1 MEDKIGNFTAEKL
14 RQIFNFPFKEREV
27 NHYFCFLASGKES
40 RPGWMILTLN
50 YLCFYPN
57 IFGSKIC
64 IPWIHITSVFQSRLR
79 ISRSICVQTRSQAH
93 HFVIPASS
101 DEALHMIL
109 QLVNYGVR
117 QLLIDDCYTNWSY
130 FDLNLKTLLAQDCSN
145 LLDKLDVIIRSQ
157 YFQDLFHLPAYE
169 ILEAS
174 VDCKLQKLDSTENV
188 NGKVFLS
195 SQFICYCSSAECTK
209 IILPLREVMS
219 AEAFPQSDSPFT
231 GGIIIITV
239 DKLVYIFTG
248 IVGFEDILKK
258 IEDNL
263 DASRGT
269 NSNRLKVITSITN
282 SFDRGFT
289 VTNSPSSSTVRLNV
303 SNESGCFASRYLDD
317 HRFSLMNSEAES
329 QRLGNWIK
337 YFEEYGSGMSMFR
350 NERLKNL
357 VLNGLPEQKR
367 GSLWMIL
374 SGAENEMFANP
385 GYYDKLISGVQGC
398 NNFVNEEIERDL
410 HRSFPEH
417 PAYHTPEGIESLRR
431 VLTAYA
437 YRNPNVGYC
446 QSMNI
451 VASVL
456 LLYCT
461 EEQSFW
467 LLTAICERLL
477 PDYYDSRVAGVR
489 VDQQVFHDLVVEYIP
504 ELKSVLKVSLQDSL
518 KCAASENNTDE
529 SISNPAALNYRHMH
543 RSLGSELISMLPL
556 SWFLTLFINTM
567 AFHCA
572 VYVLDFFFYGGAR
585 VIFQIALDVL
595 SQHTT
600 FIKNAVER
608 NDDSSVLTKL
618 NAYFDNLRHQDQL
631 SPSNV
636 SIHNLLTSAD
646 RNFNITNELIDRM
659 RLQCRPKVIQSLSD
673 YTSKE
678 VIRSLEREFSRDL
691 TPLFECYRSFV
702 WLMECICGHDLNTK
716 LRLLFL
722 LHCSPYWIPYEQGSE
737 SKWNFL
743 MSMPLPLSN
752 NIDNCEKDSDHSCD
766 TSSSSYHICS
776 KSDFDTVE
784 IGTELIAEEYVDQKQ
799 QTADNNDDENDGFS
813 RNSASGYT
821 FEVMKQEKTD
831 KISVVILDPLGF
843 ISNKY
848 SSRDINEE
856 ISLNYGQFQSL
867 TESISVIVE
876 SVEEDKEEMLDS
888 INRLFL
894 ELFTE
899 ELQKVERFNDYTLSN
914 PTDNI
919 NLNSYESD
927 DRQRPSVESMIQSHW
942 RLKLCDF
949 QKAFWKQVLLRNY
962 FCKELSI
969 EKQCSKFRDWLYYTS
984 ELAYFEKISFWS
996 TYQFTLSVL
1005 QQLIRLNNCLNFRGS
1020 SLKENVNRSVLF
1032 PYEHMGRDVVNSRNG
1047 ARLVSWSPRGVDKYG
1062 RCIMS
1067 LTTLENRSLLY
1078 TLKGTESW
1086 EELVDLSLIWQQYYV
1101 GHGRI
1106 AQGRKL
1112 TVDSRP
1118 QLIFKP
1124 SECNNIP
1131 MLMCTSIIDYFDAVE
1146 DVVVVYTSW
1155 CQIIRQ
1161 PQVKYT
1167 NLDKTCYCAIPVNP
1181 NQLVTES
1188 FPLYPV
1194 IFLAV
1199 LMKSGAFSIWM
1210 ISIPFAGVSSMS
1222 LLWVDYTYT
1231 VVRNDSVDKRPNYIK
1246 LYDLDNVNLLL
1257 VLGFT
1262 DGSVKGLVFL
1272 LEYSPTGILV
1282 LTLPYLFNLWT
1293 TPLHHVTI
1301 LASAWLMS
1309 RGLLCIGYGRHV
1321 LLFHIAKENVKNSSQ
1336 QRHQLPSQ
1344 QPHNILPTSSR
1355 ERDPLY
1361 VVKNQFVSQ
1370 PDPLLGYI
1378 TGIHLDSEKLLLT
1391 SVDGYLM
1398 RANLDDVSECKLN
1411 WQIVWCSSNYDKSDL
1426 VHWEFHGLSVSTN
1439 GVYICFLEKP
1449 NNYLDNSR
1457 SRRSAILSPRVHFL
1471 SFWSNDSLQEFIF
1484 NSKLPF
1490 ILCLLNKDTDESIKS
1505 CAQCWLNNL
1514 DQFIQQRHLERCFR
1528 LFLQCS
1534 VQRQARDCL
1543 LVSNMATLTLSV
1555 FKPLTQLLTNTTT
1568 NNTNDSLSISTLN
1581 QHVNDTVITNTSDKC
1596 ICFIKDLPELAKNV
1610 HQLAIQLYVHR
1621 FKLPNLTNLNCP
1633 QNHPFER
1640 CMQSLEPC
1648 IDPMFRH
1655 CTQCNRVALSISPQ
1669 DRVSAWRSE
1678 ILHPMCI
1685 YCDIPLSWKEF

>member
-1 MEDKIGNFTAEKL
+1 MYDTLRLFLTMNDRTFLPKTSVIQSIKGSICTTGGCVGSPEDKIAILTSEKL
-14 RQIFNFPFKEREV
+14 
-27 NHYFCFLASGKES
+27 
-40 RPGWMILTLN
+40 
-50 YLCFYPN
+50 
-57 IFGSKIC
+57 
-64 IPWIHITSVFQSRLR
+64 
-79 ISRSICVQTRSQAH
+79 
-93 HFVIPASS
+93 
-101 DEALHMIL
+101 
-109 QLVNYGVR
+109 
-117 QLLIDDCYTNWSY
+117 
-130 FDLNLKTLLAQDCSN
+130 
-145 LLDKLDVIIRSQ
+145 
-157 YFQDLFHLPAYE
+157 
-169 ILEAS
+169 
-174 VDCKLQKLDSTENV
+174 
-188 NGKVFLS
+188 
-195 SQFICYCSSAECTK
+195 
-209 IILPLREVMS
+209 
-219 AEAFPQSDSPFT
+219 
-231 GGIIIITV
+231 
-239 DKLVYIFTG
+239 
-248 IVGFEDILKK
+248 
-258 IEDNL
+258 
-263 DASRGT
+263 
-269 NSNRLKVITSITN
+269 
-282 SFDRGFT
+282 
-289 VTNSPSSSTVRLNV
+289 
-303 SNESGCFASRYLDD
+303 
-317 HRFSLMNSEAES
+317 
-329 QRLGNWIK
+329 
-337 YFEEYGSGMSMFR
+337 
-350 NERLKNL
+350 
-357 VLNGLPEQKR
+357 
-367 GSLWMIL
+367 
-374 SGAENEMFANP
+374 
-385 GYYDKLISGVQGC
+385 
-398 NNFVNEEIERDL
+398 
-410 HRSFPEH
+410 
-417 PAYHTPEGIESLRR
+417 
-431 VLTAYA
+431 
-437 YRNPNVGYC
+437 
-446 QSMNI
+446 
-451 VASVL
+451 
-456 LLYCT
+456 
-461 EEQSFW
+461 
-467 LLTAICERLL
+467 
-477 PDYYDSRVAGVR
+477 
-489 VDQQVFHDLVVEYIP
+489 
-504 ELKSVLKVSLQDSL
+504 
-518 KCAASENNTDE
+518 
-529 SISNPAALNYRHMH
+529 
-543 RSLGSELISMLPL
+543 
-556 SWFLTLFINTM
+556 
-567 AFHCA
+567 
-572 VYVLDFFFYGGAR
+572 YVLDF
-585 VIFQIALDVL
+585 
-595 SQHTT
+595 
-600 FIKNAVER
+600 
-608 NDDSSVLTKL
+608 
-618 NAYFDNLRHQDQL
+618 
-631 SPSNV
+631 
-636 SIHNLLTSAD
+636 
-646 RNFNITNELIDRM
+646 
-659 RLQCRPKVIQSLSD
+659 SLSMGDDCYKKIASAQEVNFISRGSLSVGLDND
-673 YTSKE
+673 Y
-678 VIRSLEREFSRDL
+678 V
-691 TPLFECYRSFV
+691 
-702 WLMECICGHDLNTK
+702 TK
-716 LRLLFL
+716 
-722 LHCSPYWIPYEQGSE
+722 GSE
-737 SKWNFL
+737 IN
-743 MSMPLPLSN
+743 
-752 NIDNCEKDSDHSCD
+752 D
-766 TSSSSYHICS
+766 
-776 KSDFDTVE
+776 E
-784 IGTELIAEEYVDQKQ
+784 I
-799 QTADNNDDENDGFS
+799 
-813 RNSASGYT
+813 R
-821 FEVMKQEKTD
+821 
-831 KISVVILDPLGF
+831 
-843 ISNKY
+843 
-848 SSRDINEE
+848 
-856 ISLNYGQFQSL
+856 
-867 TESISVIVE
+867 
-876 SVEEDKEEMLDS
+876 
-888 INRLFL
+888 
-894 ELFTE
+894 
-899 ELQKVERFNDYTLSN
+899 
-914 PTDNI
+914 
-919 NLNSYESD
+919 
-927 DRQRPSVESMIQSHW
+927 
-942 RLKLCDF
+942 
-949 QKAFWKQVLLRNY
+949 
-962 FCKELSI
+962 
-969 EKQCSKFRDWLYYTS
+969 
-984 ELAYFEKISFWS
+984 
-996 TYQFTLSVL
+996 
-1005 QQLIRLNNCLNFRGS
+1005 S

-1484 NSKLPF
+1484 NSKLPLNRKVDCLKELLQRWNLPKDTNNDLSDNTTDLRKICLEKIDFQQACISGSSLPHIWLDKPLKTLQIYRF

-1534 VQRQARDCL
+1534 VQRQAR
-1543 LVSNMATLTLSV
+1543 
-1555 FKPLTQLLTNTTT
+1555 
-1568 NNTNDSLSISTLN
+1568 
-1581 QHVNDTVITNTSDKC
+1581 
-1596 ICFIKDLPELAKNV
+1596 
-1610 HQLAIQLYVHR
+1610 
-1621 FKLPNLTNLNCP
+1621 
-1633 QNHPFER
+1633 ER